1 MRKWIRLLSA
11 GLLTLLLSGCMGAV
25 PIDRRMLVQAVAI
38 DWQDEQYQVTLQIF
52 SPEGREGETG
62 SPELCSV
69 SGPDLEECVRSFRL
83 ETGQE
88 PFLGNCRLVILGE
101 AAARQQT
108 GEIMDTLL
116 SDHELRP
123 GTPLCL
129 TAGQAAGLLTRSA
142 EELGELLQAAARA
155 GRCPDSTLLTV
166 VRSLES
172 MGNTAAAA
180 RLEAADQEQ
189 VQVSGAMLLR
199 SGQVSGLTPEQWRG
213 ISCLLGKEGPLEYTL
228 RYKGGKLY
236 TKITPIRSHLTGG
249 EQPGELQLRL
259 DLECTIQSY
268 SGGTLDWNST
278 EVASVRAVAEQ
289 AVRREV
295 ERGFDALQASGSDVV
310 CALETIRKFQP
321 EFCRGRTPEEIFG
334 SLVLRSEV
342 RVNITALGAGAQASA

>member
-1 MRKWIRLLSA
+1 M
-11 GLLTLLLSGCMGAV
+11 
-25 PIDRRMLVQAVAI
+25 
-38 DWQDEQYQVTLQIF
+38 
-52 SPEGREGETG
+52 
-62 SPELCSV
+62 
-69 SGPDLEECVRSFRL
+69 
-83 ETGQE
+83 
-88 PFLGNCRLVILGE
+88 ILGE

-172 MGNTAAAA
+172 MGNTAAVA

-249 EQPGELQLRL
+249 ERPGELQLRL

-310 CALETIRKFQP
+310 CASNNQKIP
-321 EFCRGRTPEEIFG
+321 AEFCRGAHPRGDLWQPGSAFG
-334 SLVLRSEV
+334 GPGEHHCTGGWSPGLGLRDV
-342 RVNITALGAGAQASA
+342 RLGENFARQNGRKAGYNKT

>member
-1 MRKWIRLLSA
+1 M
-11 GLLTLLLSGCMGAV
+11 
-25 PIDRRMLVQAVAI
+25 
-38 DWQDEQYQVTLQIF
+38 
-52 SPEGREGETG
+52 
-62 SPELCSV
+62 
-69 SGPDLEECVRSFRL
+69 RSFRL

-180 RLEAADQEQ
+180 RLEAAGP
-189 VQVSGAMLLR
+189 GA
-199 SGQVSGLTPEQWRG
+199 GAG
-213 ISCLLGKEGPLEYTL
+213 
-228 RYKGGKLY
+228 
-236 TKITPIRSHLTGG
+236 IRSHVAAQRTGVRTDSG
-249 EQPGELQLRL
+249 AVEGHQLPA
-259 DLECTIQSY
+259 
-268 SGGTLDWNST
+268 GK
-278 EVASVRAVAEQ
+278 
-289 AVRREV
+289 
-295 ERGFDALQASGSDVV
+295 RGPFG
-310 CALETIRKFQP
+310 IH
-321 EFCRGRTPEEIFG
+321 TP
-334 SLVLRSEV
+334 L
-342 RVNITALGAGAQASA
+342 